1 MKFGD
6 SFESAL
12 TAILSNKLRSAL
24 TMLGVVIGV
33 GSVIAMIA
41 IGEGTKKKSIEQ
53 LEIMGANMITV
64 MPDWRRGG
72 MSQGSGSGQLKVED
86 VEAIKREV
94 PSVTLIT
101 GAVRGNETAKF
112 GSNSTRTSISGVEPQ
127 MAIIANATKMLAGGW
142 FTPEDNAFA
151 ARKAVLGYQV
161 WDQLYE
167 GENAIG
173 STIKIKGQNFE
184 VVGVVTYKGGSGFR
198 NPDEQIYVPLE
209 TAQKRLLGKTTI
221 DQISMQVISTD
232 VMIATQAKVEE
243 VLGRTRK
250 SATGESQFRV
260 FNQGEQM
267 EQVQQ
272 QTQLLGFLLAGIAS
286 VSLLVGGIG
295 IMNIMLVSVTERTR
309 EIGLRKAL
317 GATKPVILTQFMLES
332 VMMCVFGGVIGII
345 LGWIVTQYVSKAL
358 QVPPAVNGLAV
369 AMAFGF
375 AAFIGLFFG
384 LFPAMRASNLQPIE
398 ALRSD

>member
-72 MSQGSGSGQLKVED
+72 MSQGSGSGQLKMED
-86 VEAIKREV
+86 VAAIQREV

-101 GAVRGNETAKF
+101 GAVRGSETAKF

-243 VLGRTRK
+243 VLARTRK
-250 SATGESQFRV
+250 SASGESQFRV

-267 EQVQQ
+267 EAVQQ

-332 VMMCVFGGVIGII
+332 VMMCVFGGVIGIV